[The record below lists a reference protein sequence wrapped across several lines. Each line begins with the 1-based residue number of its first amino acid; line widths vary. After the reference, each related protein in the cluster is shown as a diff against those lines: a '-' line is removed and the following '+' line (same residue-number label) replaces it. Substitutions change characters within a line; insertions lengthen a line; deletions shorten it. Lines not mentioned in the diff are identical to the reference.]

1 MSGALGILIAL
12 VIYKT
17 TLVLNRLLPY
27 KNKTETRLFFGL
39 LTHFLLVFGLLVLF
53 FFLYDKAVFNT
64 QNFSQFYQPI
74 LIKLAIIIFILVLF
88 YEVIY
93 FAMYSYYSYATL
105 QIETVKQERKQVEL
119 QLNALKSQLSP
130 HFLFNSLNTI
140 SSLIYKNQQK
150 AKLYIRKLA
159 TMYQYTLQSYDA
171 KLVTVEEELLFLQSY
186 TYLLQTRFEEK
197 FDCSIHIA
205 DDVLSTKIPPLTLQ
219 ILVENAVKHNV
230 MSNKEVVKVQITSF
244 DDVIVVENNLTQTP
258 KNITSFNIGL
268 KNINARYLL
277 LFGKGIEVIKSNRFT
292 VKIPVVR

>member
-1 MSGALGILIAL
+1 MLVAL

-39 LTHFLLVFGLLVLF
+39 LTHFLFVFGFSVFF

-64 QNFSQFYQPI
+64 QNFSQFYQPT

-171 KLVTVEEELLFLQSY
+171 KLVTVEEELRFLQSY

-197 FDCSIHIA
+197 FDYSIHIA

-230 MSNKEVVKVQITSF
+230 MSNKKVVKVQITSF

-268 KNINARYLL
+268 KNVNARYLL
-277 LFGKGIEVIKSNRFT
+277 LFGKGIEVIKNNRFT